1 MFRYVRLSTLP
12 LLTLT
17 YQFSVLSMNV
27 WVRATGTIVI
37 RRILNTRKGLK
48 VTQAWPGAPL
58 LNSWVIRYQSS
69 FSGEITLEL
78 VEHLGHRLGPEDC

>member
-37 RRILNTRKGLK
+37 RRILNTRKGLEGDPGL
-48 VTQAWPGAPL
+48 AWSSLIKL
-58 LNSWVIRYQSS
+58 LGY
-69 FSGEITLEL
+69 
-78 VEHLGHRLGPEDC
+78 